1 MSKRYFWLKLKDD
14 FFDDDTI
21 RYIEEQENGVI
32 YSNFYLKLCLKS
44 LKTGGKLI
52 RLIGNRLI
60 PYDVAALARLTN
72 IPADTVAV
80 AMQLFQKIGLV
91 ELLEQGEILL
101 PQINEMIGSETDKA
115 ETMRRK
121 RAEDRLKGNIVTPLL
136 PERYPEYRDRD
147 KEKDIEIDTEIE
159 KDTETEKEKE
169 GEGETRQ
176 ADEDGEDLPK
186 KEQTF
191 KANPASRP
199 DGRPT
204 PQSVPY
210 QQVQKLYNSIC
221 LHLPRCQTLSD
232 SRRRAVRARFQS
244 GKRLEDF
251 QLLFE
256 KAEASRFLRGDNPRG
271 WQADFDWL
279 IGDTH
284 MVRVL
289 EGIYDDIKG
298 VNQHGCG
305 NGTQTGSGKIAGGI
319 AEIPGGIRL

>member
-14 FFDDDTI
+14 FFSSIKIKKLRKNTDGDLLTI
-21 RYIEEQENGVI
+21 I
-32 YSNFYLKLCLKS
+32 YLKMQLLSVKNGGTLVFEGVENTFEEELS
-44 LKTGGKLI
+44 LL
-52 RLIGNRLI
+52 LDE
-60 PYDVAALARLTN
+60 DVAHVRQ
-72 IPADTVAV
+72 TVDYLRAQG
-80 AMQLFQKIGLV
+80 M
-91 ELLEQGEILL
+91 LEQVAEHEFLL
-101 PQINEMIGSETDKA
+101 TDTASNIGSESESAARVRSLRYKKDTAPLHSD
-115 ETMRRK
+115 E
-121 RAEDRLKGNIVTPLL
+121 NVTP
-136 PERYPEYRDRD
+136 DI
-147 KEKDIEIDTEIE
+147 EKDIERDKEQ
-159 KDTETEKEKE
+159 DRETEKEKE

-176 ADEDGEDLPK
+176 ADEDGEDLPE

-191 KANPASRP
+191 KSNPASRP

-232 SRRRAVRARFQS
+232 SRRRAVKARFQS